1 MNSYI
6 YEIECNN
13 VPISDGDFIDLIY
26 VGCTKK
32 IPEKRYKEHKTGKRA
47 NKFAQFYG
55 TNLKSFPQNF
65 LDSEYLVELEQ
76 LHAETLR
83 TNGHYVVSGKEA
95 YRDKPIICPKCYDK
109 TLAIGCDRK
118 KKTPLIFCDNE
129 ECTFKCDEP
138 ESLKNILS
146 GDYANVF
153 NNDPRTKILNGL
165 GYRHSLDGDLFVGY
179 LKDGKK
185 HGYGTLTLGTGE
197 KYEGEWRY
205 DKKHGN
211 GTLTSQD
218 GIRYI
223 GNYKFGRIWNGK
235 GCEVF
240 GNEKY
245 EGEFVEGKRHGNG
258 TLKVK
263 GAIKYKGEWRDDEK
277 NGYGTCIDPDGKKYK
292 GDFLDGKRHGNG
304 TLVDA
309 YSSVYVGQ
317 FNNDSSTCGKIFWS
331 DGLVYDKLNGTWDK
345 WLDRNPW
352 TGESIDLLEDFM
364 STEDGFGVEID

>member
-26 VGCTKK
+26 LGCTKK

-129 ECTFKCDEP
+129 ECTFKCDVLNTFNFVFIKIGDSTITP
-138 ESLKNILS
+138 KKNLKK
-146 GDYANVF
+146 AA
-153 NNDPRTKILNGL
+153 
-165 GYRHSLDGDLFVGY
+165 
-179 LKDGKK
+179 
-185 HGYGTLTLGTGE
+185 
-197 KYEGEWRY
+197 
-205 DKKHGN
+205 
-211 GTLTSQD
+211 
-218 GIRYI
+218 
-223 GNYKFGRIWNGK
+223 
-235 GCEVF
+235 
-240 GNEKY
+240 
-245 EGEFVEGKRHGNG
+245 
-258 TLKVK
+258 VK
-263 GAIKYKGEWRDDEK
+263 
-277 NGYGTCIDPDGKKYK
+277 
-292 GDFLDGKRHGNG
+292 
-304 TLVDA
+304 TLVSCWASFIKTDIA
-309 YSSVYVGQ
+309 ALKKT
-317 FNNDSSTCGKIFWS
+317 DKIIK
-331 DGLVYDKLNGTWDK
+331 G
-345 WLDRNPW
+345 
-352 TGESIDLLEDFM
+352 I
-364 STEDGFGVEID
+364 